1 MEKYKKDNVT
11 IEIDGDIVRKVI
23 QYENTVVTKS
33 ASMDTAN
40 SVRRNPDWVKV
51 SKEVVSEKEVD
62 KKKDSSVGQEKST
75 KRDTPV
81 KLTK

>member
-40 SVRRNPDWVKV
+40 SVRRNPDWVKA

-81 KLTK
+81 KSTK